1 MLDIE
6 TLKQRYSQSTIAI
19 KSAVK
24 ELKDYK
30 KNQNSPDFDQ
40 ELLLNLYNNYLSKR
54 TEFIEIE
61 TEYKNSINV

>member
-1 MLDIE
+1 MLDIQ

-19 KSAVK
+19 KIAVK

-40 ELLLNLYNNYLSKR
+40 ELFLNLYNNYLSKR

>member
-1 MLDIE
+1 MLDIQ

-40 ELLLNLYNNYLSKR
+40 ELFLNLYNNYLSKR